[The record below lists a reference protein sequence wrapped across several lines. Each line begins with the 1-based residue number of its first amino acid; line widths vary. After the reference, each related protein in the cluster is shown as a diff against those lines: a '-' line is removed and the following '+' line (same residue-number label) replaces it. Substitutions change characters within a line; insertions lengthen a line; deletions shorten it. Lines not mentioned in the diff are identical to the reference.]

1 MLKAQITQEMKNAMR
16 AKNKLKLGAIRL
28 ILSGIKQIEVDE
40 RIELDD
46 VRILVVLDKM
56 VKQRRDSVTQYV
68 DANRQ
73 ELADIEPAEIVIIQ
87 EFLPEAVSDSEVATM
102 VSDAIAESGA
112 QSMKDMGAIMA
123 IIKPKIQGR
132 ADVGA
137 VSTIIKAKLS

>member
-46 VRILVVLDKM
+46 VRILAVLDKM

-73 ELADIEPAEIVIIQ
+73 ELADIELAEIVIIQ
-87 EFLPEAVSDSEVATM
+87 EFLPEALSDSEVATM

>member
-1 MLKAQITQEMKNAMR
+1 MR

-46 VRILVVLDKM
+46 VRILAVLDKM
-56 VKQRRDSVTQYV
+56 VKQRRGSVTQYV

-73 ELADIEPAEIVIIQ
+73 ELADIELAEIVIIQ
-87 EFLPEAVSDSEVATM
+87 EFLPEALSDSELATM

-112 QSMKDMGAIMA
+112 QSMKDMGAVMG

-137 VSTIIKAKLS
+137 VSKIIKVKLS

>member
-56 VKQRRDSVTQYV
+56 VKQRRDSVAQYV

-73 ELADIEPAEIVIIQ
+73 ELADIELAEIVIIQ
-87 EFLPEAVSDSEVATM
+87 EFLPEALSDSEVATM

-137 VSTIIKAKLS
+137 VSKIIKAKLS

>member
-46 VRILVVLDKM
+46 VRILAVLDKM

-73 ELADIEPAEIVIIQ
+73 ELADIELAEIVIIQ
-87 EFLPEAVSDSEVATM
+87 EFLPEALSDSEVATM

-123 IIKPKIQGR
+123 IIKHNN
-132 ADVGA
+132 
-137 VSTIIKAKLS
+137 

>member
-46 VRILVVLDKM
+46 VRILAVLDKM

-73 ELADIEPAEIVIIQ
+73 ELADIELAEIVIIQ
-87 EFLPEAVSDSEVATM
+87 EFLPEALSDSEVATM

-132 ADVGA
+132 TDVGA
-137 VSTIIKAKLS
+137 VSKIIKAKLS

>member
-46 VRILVVLDKM
+46 VRILAVLDKM

-73 ELADIEPAEIVIIQ
+73 ELADIELAEIVIIQ
-87 EFLPEAVSDSEVATM
+87 EFLPEALSDSEIATM

>member
-73 ELADIEPAEIVIIQ
+73 ELADIELAEIVIIQ
-87 EFLPEAVSDSEVATM
+87 EFLPEALSDSEVATM

>member
-46 VRILVVLDKM
+46 VRILAVLDKM
-56 VKQRRDSVTQYV
+56 VKQRRGSVTQYV

-73 ELADIEPAEIVIIQ
+73 ELADIELAEIVIIQ
-87 EFLPEAVSDSEVATM
+87 EFLPEALSDSELATM

-112 QSMKDMGAIMA
+112 QSMKDMGAVMG

-137 VSTIIKAKLS
+137 VSKIIKVKLS

>member
-1 MLKAQITQEMKNAMR
+1 
-16 AKNKLKLGAIRL
+16 
-28 ILSGIKQIEVDE
+28 
-40 RIELDD
+40 
-46 VRILVVLDKM
+46 
-56 VKQRRDSVTQYV
+56 
-68 DANRQ
+68 
-73 ELADIEPAEIVIIQ
+73 LADIELAEIVIIQ
-87 EFLPEAVSDSEVATM
+87 EFLPEALSDSEVATM

>member
-46 VRILVVLDKM
+46 VRILAVLDKM

-73 ELADIEPAEIVIIQ
+73 ELADIELAEIVIIQ
-87 EFLPEAVSDSEVATM
+87 EFLPEALSDSEVATM

-137 VSTIIKAKLS
+137 VSKIIKAKLS

>member
-56 VKQRRDSVTQYV
+56 VKQRRDSVAQYV

-73 ELADIEPAEIVIIQ
+73 ELADIELAEIVIIQ
-87 EFLPEAVSDSEVATM
+87 EFLPEALSDSEVATM